1 MGLLIERWAVLFCA
15 APTFLCAREVFA
27 ARVARAPHRLADDP
41 TTIAYMHEGAEF
53 PTRAARILVVDD
65 QLADRGLLV
74 DYLRTLGHRLY
85 VADNGRS
92 GFELANFLGPD
103 LILLDV
109 RMPVCDGIACC
120 RLLKASGR
128 TASIPAIFLSAAALP
143 QERVQGLA
151 AGAVDYITKP
161 FDFDEVRLRVA
172 IHLSMARAGA
182 DAGVHPSQAAG
193 SPAATAG
200 DAGHSLDAVVF
211 RAARRMLMQ
220 DLSATPD
227 LASLARTVGTNP
239 KRLND
244 AFRRFTGTTAFEYL
258 REIRMAQARRLLVE
272 TRLEIQTIASD
283 LGYGSAA
290 NFATAFRERFG
301 MTPSQYRREPGESAP
316 SAPSTADPSAALT

>member
-1 MGLLIERWAVLFCA
+1 MSCS
-15 APTFLCAREVFA
+15 PFA
-27 ARVARAPHRLADDP
+27 ARRICLLEGSFLRGGRSAPVASLTMRA
-41 TTIAYMHEGAEF
+41 TIDYMDGGAEF

-85 VADNGRS
+85 VADNGRTA
-92 GFELANFLGPD
+92 FELANFLGPD

-120 RLLKASGR
+120 RLLKASQR
-128 TASIPAIFLSAAALP
+128 TADIPVIFLSAAAMP
-143 QERVQGLA
+143 QERVHGLA
-151 AGAVDYITKP
+151 QGAVDYITKP
-161 FDFDEVRLRVA
+161 FDFDEVRLRVG
-172 IHLSMARAGA
+172 IHLSMARVRAQPAGP
-182 DAGVHPSQAAG
+182 VTQ
-193 SPAATAG
+193 PAATPAATPG

-211 RAARRMLMQ
+211 RAARRVLMQ

-227 LASLARTVGTNP
+227 LVSLARTVGTNP
-239 KRLND
+239 RRPNE

-258 REIRMAQARRLLVE
+258 REIRMAQARRLLAE
-272 TRLEIQTIASD
+272 TRLEIQAIASD

-301 MTPSQYRREPGESAP
+301 MTPSQYRREQAESPASPRPTAP
-316 SAPSTADPSAALT
+316 PVCSGDVMGL